1 MERRTI
7 DLGGPVHYQQ
17 FPGPSSGPTFVLV
30 HGLGGAHANW
40 LAIAPLLARIGTV
53 YALDLPGFG
62 LSPLA
67 GRKATLSSS
76 RSTIDRFI
84 STVTGS
90 PVVLVGN
97 SMGGALAIAQGA
109 ANPDSVSGL
118 VLIAPAV
125 PRNGIQSLD
134 ATVASFLS
142 AAIIPKV
149 SERLVA
155 RGLRRYGAER
165 MVERMLAL
173 CTVDPSRVP
182 REVVDAHFEVAIAR
196 AGRNDAAAAFLQGTR
211 SLVGA
216 LGRRRR
222 FHTTLRDVTAPT
234 LLIGGACDRLVPRA
248 SVEAIARMRPDWE
261 HVMLDDCGHV
271 PMLEDPTAVAGA
283 IDAWLHGPASW
294 VLTGA
299 RSLAGVARAI

>member
-7 DLGGPVHYQQ
+7 DLGGPVHYQE

-30 HGLGGAHANW
+30 HGLGGSHANW
-40 LAIAPLLARIGTV
+40 LAIAPLLSRIGPV
-53 YALDLPGFG
+53 FSLDLPGFG

-84 STVTGS
+84 STVTDA

-109 ANPDSVSGL
+109 ENPDSVSGL

-134 ATVASFLS
+134 VTVASFLS
-142 AAIIPKV
+142 AAIIPRV
-149 SERLVA
+149 SESLLA

-165 MVERMLAL
+165 MVQRMLAL
-173 CTVDPSRVP
+173 CMVDPTRVP
-182 REVVDAHFEVAIAR
+182 RDIVDAHLEVAKAR
-196 AGRNDAAAAFLQGTR
+196 AGMNDAAAAFLQGSR

-222 FHTTLRDVTAPT
+222 FLTTLREVSAPT

-248 SVEAIARMRPDWE
+248 SVEAIARIRPDWE

-271 PMLEDPTAVAGA
+271 PMLEDPVAVASA
-283 IDAWLHGPASW
+283 VDAWLHGPASL
-294 VLTGA
+294 VLRGA
-299 RSLAGVARAI
+299 RSLAGIARAI